1 MGHEPLQLFI
11 DTGWLAACGIGA
23 DPIDSDHERLFQTL
37 KRMREAYAAGQDT
50 LCLSL
55 IKEFNGAIRSHF
67 AREEAIFPQL
77 AYPGAGHHIAQHAV
91 LASRVEAIME
101 AAARPPIPRH
111 ILADLIDGLAVVVIT
126 DHLALDLELR
136 RYLPERP
143 KTTCRNRHGCAA
155 ACFMRHGFNAAR

>member
-1 MGHEPLQLFI
+1 MKFEPLQLMI
-11 DTGWLAACGIGA
+11 EVGWLAAYNVGTSEVDAEHG
-23 DPIDSDHERLFQTL
+23 RLFRTL
-37 KRMREAYAAGQDT
+37 DRMREAYAAGRDT

-111 ILADLIDGLAVVVIT
+111 TLADLIDGLAVVVIT
-126 DHLALDLELR
+126 DHLALDLELK
-136 RYLPERP
+136 RYLP
-143 KTTCRNRHGCAA
+143 
-155 ACFMRHGFNAAR
+155 